1 MIRTRQQNINNL
13 DYLTKPLQ
21 TLEISNLQ
29 KISDKVFKLKWLFE
43 NTLPVTKITQC
54 HFICPANG
62 IIETKL
68 YTSQSEN
75 ETNTDTI
82 EQDEIMEEDIEP
94 DSSHLPQTA
103 GQIVAV
109 YFHGKKQ
116 NIPNFYTAM
125 LSLPKLKWSMNKENF
140 DWKNLIICWLKL
152 LKIKCKILY

>member
-1 MIRTRQQNINNL
+1 M
-13 DYLTKPLQ
+13 Q

-29 KISDKVFKLKWLFE
+29 KFSEKVLKLKWLLE

-62 IIETKL
+62 VIDTKL
-68 YTSQSEN
+68 YTPQSEN

-109 YFHGKKQ
+109 HFHGKKQ
-116 NIPNFYTAM
+116 NIANVYLAM
-125 LSLPKLKWSMNKENF
+125 VSLPKLKSSMNKENF
-140 DWKNLIICWLKL
+140 DWKNLICWLKL